1 MLPENTLAWG
11 RASSCIRELAAFGA
25 MRKKAI
31 GADKVFDF
39 SIGNPSV
46 PAPDCVNDSIA
57 ELIKGDSL
65 ALHSY
70 TPAAGLPSLREK
82 IAEDL
87 NLRFGLNVDGNNL
100 YVTCGAAASI
110 AISLKAIL
118 LDGEEVIAPA
128 PFFPEYRVFTEACG
142 GVLKSVAP
150 REDMQIDLKGIK
162 KALSDKTK
170 AVIINSPNNPSG
182 AIFDEENLRGLAAIL
197 KEHSEKS
204 GNTVYIISDEP
215 YRELVYTDEVCH
227 SVIEFY
233 DDTIMCYSFSKSLS
247 IPGERIGYI
256 AVSDR
261 MQSGRE
267 VYDSILG
274 AGRCLGYVNP
284 PGLFQQVIER
294 CIGRTSDVEKYRDN
308 KELLC
313 RGLSELGYTFV
324 EPKGAFYLFVKALEP
339 DAKAFSERAKKHEL
353 LLVPSNDFGC
363 TGYVRVAYC
372 VSKETIV
379 NSMPAF
385 KALMESYE

>member
-1 MLPENTLAWG
+1 MLPESTLAWG

-118 LDGEEVIAPA
+118 LDGEEAIAPA

-150 REDMQIDLKGIK
+150 REDMQIDLEGIK

-284 PGLFQQVIER
+284 PSLFQQVIER